1 MKDTVRA
8 FWLVLLIVAVAC
20 ALTAQTRKKPPAPPK
35 AGAQEQMDPLQG
47 SPKIITAT
55 RQVTLFWQ
63 IENDL
68 SQALQKKDQT
78 ALNKLLPEDFRLWM
92 PNQTGSAISREDWT
106 NSGMET
112 PFPTQLRQMSAHE
125 YPDIMVVKFIG
136 QEKTPAKGS
145 AAKQY
150 FVVDVWARNGDAWEL
165 NDRYMTPIAPIQM
178 PKRPSGKE

>member
-1 MKDTVRA
+1 MKGTLQSFCA
-8 FWLVLLIVAVAC
+8 LALILAATVLLN
-20 ALTAQTRKKPPAPPK
+20 AQTKKPAKPP
-35 AGAQEQMDPLQG
+35 QSNPTQSVDPLQG

-68 SQALQKKDQT
+68 AQALQKKDQA

-92 PNQTGSAISREDWT
+92 PNQTGSAISREDWI
-106 NSGMET
+106 NSDLET

-136 QEKTPAKGS
+136 
-145 AAKQY
+145 
-150 FVVDVWARNGDAWEL
+150 
-165 NDRYMTPIAPIQM
+165 
-178 PKRPSGKE
+178 